1 MTSNAAP
8 EAREV
13 WSIGD
18 LRLDV
23 GQQRLWRGS
32 DEIVL
37 PKLSFDLLLVLT
49 RRAPDVVTYDELMDR
64 VWPGLVVSPE
74 TIVQRVRLL
83 RTAIGDDASDPRY
96 VEALRS
102 RGYRLVAAAARVNPT
117 PTMAPAPPPQPGPEP
132 GPDPLPAARAFPW
145 APALVALA
153 VIALAGWLVARRT
166 AAPDAPAQPSATTAQ
181 LEASA
186 RTLRTVAVLP
196 FDNLSADPA
205 DAFIALAVSES
216 MLDRLAALRGL
227 TVIARDSAFRAG
239 RETRMAR
246 ETGALLGASWLVEGS
261 VQRAGERLRVA
272 ARLVDARADAQV
284 WSERYER
291 PLADLPALQDEIGAR
306 LVDALATRLAGLER
320 GGQGRGYSRDLA
332 ATLAFLRGRALL
344 DRTTVAGADAAAVE
358 FEESITKDPGFAA
371 AHAALYDARL
381 QAASLRRIGL
391 AEARTR
397 NAPLLARAFELDP
410 EGGAALLARARWS
423 EASAAAREADFR
435 RGLELEPSNSR
446 GINGYAEF
454 LQREGRAAESSRW
467 LDRELL
473 VDPLSAP
480 AHFRRAMQTLGPNG
494 AEVEQAML
502 GVLERDPE
510 YYPALQRYSKY
521 RWQLHGEIAQAI
533 EIIERAI
540 AADPDNPW
548 GRHTAAA
555 FYLDVAEPGAAA
567 DVAKATLVSAD
578 STRAI
583 LALYDGRDADA
594 ARAALARDAAR
605 FAVAESWGSAEAL
618 RDAALRAGAPRS
630 SVYEE
635 RLRKFSARDGGDTLS
650 IFTYRIRIMLAQLRM
665 ARANRERDEV
675 ERDAARADLQAL
687 ITWMDAN
694 ERFGLHHYPRAQA
707 LMLLGD
713 SARALDELAAS
724 FSADHD
730 YRQWWYMLDR
740 DPTWATVRSV
750 PRFKAIRDAVRVHVQ
765 QQREALAALR
775 AAGKVPRRGS

>member
-261 VQRAGERLRVA
+261 VQRFGAGEA
-272 ARLVDARADAQV
+272 GVDLDTQRF
-284 WSERYER
+284 
-291 PLADLPALQDEIGAR
+291 
-306 LVDALATRLAGLER
+306 GL
-320 GGQGRGYSRDLA
+320 
-332 ATLAFLRGRALL
+332 F
-344 DRTTVAGADAAAVE
+344 
-358 FEESITKDPGFAA
+358 
-371 AHAALYDARL
+371 
-381 QAASLRRIGL
+381 
-391 AEARTR
+391 
-397 NAPLLARAFELDP
+397 
-410 EGGAALLARARWS
+410 
-423 EASAAAREADFR
+423 
-435 RGLELEPSNSR
+435 
-446 GINGYAEF
+446 
-454 LQREGRAAESSRW
+454 
-467 LDRELL
+467 
-473 VDPLSAP
+473 
-480 AHFRRAMQTLGPNG
+480 
-494 AEVEQAML
+494 
-502 GVLERDPE
+502 
-510 YYPALQRYSKY
+510 
-521 RWQLHGEIAQAI
+521 
-533 EIIERAI
+533 
-540 AADPDNPW
+540 
-548 GRHTAAA
+548 
-555 FYLDVAEPGAAA
+555 AEPAA
-567 DVAKATLVSAD
+567 DVAE
-578 STRAI
+578 
-583 LALYDGRDADA
+583 RDDVVAFVMEA
-594 ARAALARDAAR
+594 ARQQAVGHPARTVFGKDEETV
-605 FAVAESWGSAEAL
+605 FADRRVERGTVL
-618 RDAALRAGAPRS
+618 FPAGQQFGQCTR
-630 SVYEE
+630 VH
-635 RLRKFSARDGGDTLS
+635 DGAGQDVGADFGAFLDQADGD
-650 IFTYRIRIMLAQLRM
+650 FRVFFRRQLLQ
-665 ARANRERDEV
+665 ANRRC
-675 ERDAARADLQAL
+675 QA
-687 ITWMDAN
+687 
-694 ERFGLHHYPRAQA
+694 G
-707 LMLLGD
+707 
-713 SARALDELAAS
+713 
-724 FSADHD
+724 
-730 YRQWWYMLDR
+730 
-740 DPTWATVRSV
+740 
-750 PRFKAIRDAVRVHVQ
+750 
-765 QQREALAALR
+765 R
-775 AAGKVPRRGS
+775 AAADDDDVELHCFAFHDVSS